1 MLKRH
6 HRVTATFSMA
16 SMTDVIF
23 LLLIFFMATSSFV
36 FPNGLEVNLPQ
47 SSQST
52 AIKPGTRV
60 YIDRDQVYHAAYGES
75 AEPRPMTPEELT
87 QFLSLVAQQEEQE
100 NYVALYADEET
111 PYGKIVEALNI
122 GAATGLKMVLATKPV
137 SSTAK
142 NQADVLELQ
151 NP

>member
-1 MLKRH
+1 
-6 HRVTATFSMA
+6 
-16 SMTDVIF
+16 
-23 LLLIFFMATSSFV
+23 MATSSFV

-60 YIDRDQVYHAAYGES
+60 YIDREQIYHAAYGES

-87 QFLSLVAQQEEQE
+87 QFLSLVAQEDAE

-122 GAATGLKMVLATKPV
+122 GAATGLKMVFATKPV
-137 SSTAK
+137 STTAK
-142 NQADVLELQ
+142 TSADVLELQ

>member
-36 FPNGLEVNLPQ
+36 FPNGLELNLPQ
-47 SSQST
+47 NSQST

-60 YIDRDQVYHAAYGES
+60 YIDREQVYHAAFGES
-75 AEPRPMTPEELT
+75 SEPRPMSPEELT
-87 QFLSLVAQQEEQE
+87 QFLSLVAQQDQE

-142 NQADVLELQ
+142 AKADVLELQ

>member
-60 YIDRDQVYHAAYGES
+60 YIDREQIYHAAYGES

-87 QFLSLVAQQEEQE
+87 QFLSLVAQEDAE
-100 NYVALYADEET
+100 NYVSLYADEET

-137 SSTAK
+137 STTAK
-142 NQADVLELQ
+142 TSADVLELQ

>member
-1 MLKRH
+1 
-6 HRVTATFSMA
+6 
-16 SMTDVIF
+16 
-23 LLLIFFMATSSFV
+23 MATSSFV

-87 QFLSLVAQQEEQE
+87 QFLSLVAQEDDE

-137 SSTAK
+137 SSTTK
-142 NQADVLELQ
+142 SSADVIELQ